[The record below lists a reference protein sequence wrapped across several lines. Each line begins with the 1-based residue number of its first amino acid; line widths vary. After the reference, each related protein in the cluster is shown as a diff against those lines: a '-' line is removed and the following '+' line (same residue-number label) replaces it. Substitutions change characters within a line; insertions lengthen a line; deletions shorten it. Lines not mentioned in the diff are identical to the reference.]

1 MSWDNLIGI
10 VAVVIGTILGYLAS
24 YFNNRQQ
31 RKWQLDSEY
40 RSWKRTEIEK
50 NMALMFDFIQRYI
63 TLAHVYVE
71 FTNSPRDPTLKN
83 VFKHTKD
90 NAIEQLRNEKPF
102 PVGLKVGSTKLILD
116 ELDKVTDCIVEI
128 AINGNKSK
136 NESMETQLEKMRQ
149 IEMSLYAERGNMI
162 EATFK

>member
-50 NMALMFDFIQRYI
+50 NLSTQKIMPLSNCEM
-63 TLAHVYVE
+63 
-71 FTNSPRDPTLKN
+71 KN
-83 VFKHTKD
+83 HFLLV
-90 NAIEQLRNEKPF
+90 
-102 PVGLKVGSTKLILD
+102 
-116 ELDKVTDCIVEI
+116 
-128 AINGNKSK
+128 
-136 NESMETQLEKMRQ
+136 
-149 IEMSLYAERGNMI
+149 
-162 EATFK
+162 